1 MLANGAVWSSSN
13 ELLAVVLLPAASVE
27 TTLSATAPSGR
38 PAAGIVPEA
47 GATALV
53 SMDQLPEASVV
64 AVLGC
69 APPVDGVSVS
79 VSLLCAAPVPVRIGL
94 ALAVCL

>member
-1 MLANGAVWSSSN
+1 MPAVGAVWSSVN
-13 ELLAVVLLPAASVE
+13 EPVAVVLLPAPSVV

-38 PAAGIVPEA
+38 PAAGIVPDV

-64 AVLGC
+64 AV
-69 APPVDGVSVS
+69 
-79 VSLLCAAPVPVRIGL
+79 
-94 ALAVCL
+94 